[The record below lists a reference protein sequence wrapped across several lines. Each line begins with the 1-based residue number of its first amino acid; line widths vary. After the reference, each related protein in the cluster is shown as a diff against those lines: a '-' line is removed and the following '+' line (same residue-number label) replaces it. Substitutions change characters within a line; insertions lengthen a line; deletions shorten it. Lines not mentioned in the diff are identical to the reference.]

1 MLVKR
6 GFKSGQIMVVLV
18 TGTRDFPKKKDFV
31 ATLLKIHPEITTV
44 VQNVNNQ
51 KTSMVLGNRSE
62 VLFGDGYITEQLGD
76 FRLEYPRRLLSDK
89 SHTDRG
95 AV

>member
-1 MLVKR
+1 MRHVLVKR

-51 KTSMVLGNRSE
+51 KQVWFSE
-62 VLFGDGYITEQLGD
+62 TGARYF
-76 FRLEYPRRLLSDK
+76 SA
-89 SHTDRG
+89 TDI
-95 AV
+95 

>member
-1 MLVKR
+1 
-6 GFKSGQIMVVLV
+6 
-18 TGTRDFPKKKDFV
+18 
-31 ATLLKIHPEITTV
+31 
-44 VQNVNNQ
+44 
-51 KTSMVLGNRSE
+51 MVLGNRSE

-76 FRLEYPRRLLSDK
+76 FFVQNIPEGFLSDK